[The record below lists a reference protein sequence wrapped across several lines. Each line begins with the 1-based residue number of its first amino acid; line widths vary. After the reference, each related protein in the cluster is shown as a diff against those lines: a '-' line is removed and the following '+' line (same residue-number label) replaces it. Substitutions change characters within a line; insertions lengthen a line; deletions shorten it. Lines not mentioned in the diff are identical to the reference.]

1 MHVLLK
7 VTSVEEMKALK
18 TQVISLT
25 KEIDSSNEKIKALEE
40 LLGQQKDRYRL
51 KERLHRTAGI
61 VEKTGTCEKKQVQV
75 ERQLGQKNR

>member
-1 MHVLLK
+1 MKAVVCLHVLLK

-40 LLGQQKDRYRL
+40 LLGQQKDRYRW

-61 VEKTGTCEKKQVQV
+61 VE
-75 ERQLGQKNR
+75 NRYM